1 MTEKRKA
8 EVAQAILLDQFLPI
22 TISLKLQ
29 LKFDGTG
36 NAGDFTVLRV
46 QAYQVRSGQEK
57 KLSVHLKDIVW
68 NFVEKNWGRVQYWI
82 NFGKGSTL
90 MFSTKTNILPQ
101 KSAVNPRDGKSKGN
115 SALRRS
121 RSSGQIKC
129 QTENSKKTAKTVK
142 KQDSIKLV
150 IETKMEKEEP
160 EIGKPGK
167 SENPA
172 VPELGNPGNL
182 EKSGEPELEKPEI
195 LTKTVSQPCLH
206 KDIPKIDILEVG
218 EKPECGKT
226 ENLSK
231 TENFTEEI
239 GEKKSASSP
248 AIKAKSERKPQIK
261 KKN

>member
-1 MTEKRKA
+1 M
-8 EVAQAILLDQFLPI
+8 
-22 TISLKLQ
+22 S
-29 LKFDGTG
+29 
-36 NAGDFTVLRV
+36 
-46 QAYQVRSGQEK
+46 
-57 KLSVHLKDIVW
+57 
-68 NFVEKNWGRVQYWI
+68 
-82 NFGKGSTL
+82 
-90 MFSTKTNILPQ
+90 
-101 KSAVNPRDGKSKGN
+101 DGKF
-115 SALRRS
+115 
-121 RSSGQIKC
+121 
-129 QTENSKKTAKTVK
+129 KKTAKTVK

-150 IETKMEKEEP
+150 IETKMEKE

-261 KKN
+261 KKLVVTYSHGGVLKKEEKTRKGGHGLTESGETESSNSEKKSRGKHRKTSVKKASSFEVKPEHKKRSKSINLEKNLGNIRQ